1 MEMSKKKS
9 KGFNPM
15 NFAIDNATINAG
27 TMVGVGMVGKI
38 GESMPSPLSG
48 KIMQGM
54 EPMAMIPTLHATG
67 GVFQSLQSL
76 NKQVKKRR

>member
-1 MEMSKKKS
+1 MKKKS

-15 NFAIDNATINAG
+15 NFAIDNATISMG
-27 TMVGVGMVGKI
+27 TMAGVGMVGSI
-38 GESMPSPLSG
+38 GKALPSPVSD
-48 KIMQGM
+48 KIIQGM
-54 EPMAMIPTLHATG
+54 EPMAMIPTLHATS